1 MSKVR
6 QEITIII
13 LAYKSS
19 HIIENALDPIVNQG
33 FNIKVIDNGSND
45 NIADLLKE
53 KYANSGIELIMLENN
68 VGFCKGNN
76 VALKKVITKYA
87 FLLNPD
93 AIIDPES
100 IDNLALE
107 MERNN
112 KIALASPFSITN
124 LDLTLEEKAQ
134 EIENYKKIITILSE
148 DDNKI
153 ETDFIC
159 GGYML
164 IKTKIFQKIGFLDE
178 NLFLYGD
185 DEEISD
191 RSRFNKYKNILVKS
205 SFAYHKDHSASFSK
219 TSTEKYQLLYKRYWY
234 MGWSRAYLKRKR
246 GINFLKILIKSF
258 VQLLTIFL
266 YLIILRKNKAII
278 RAGRSIGSIYNII
291 GLDCFNKEN
300 KILKEKN
307 KTII

>member
-1 MSKVR
+1 MQKLR

-13 LAYKSS
+13 LAYKST

-68 VGFCKGNN
+68 VGFSRGNN
-76 VALKKVITKYA
+76 VALKKVTTKYA

-107 MERNN
+107 MEKDKN
-112 KIALASPFSITN
+112 IALASPFSITN

-134 EIENYKKIITILSE
+134 EIENYKKTITILNE

-178 NLFLYGD
+178 NLFLYYD
-185 DEEISD
+185 DNEISS
-191 RSRFNKYKNILVKS
+191 RSIKNNYKNILIKNSYTVHSNQNSVKTNN
-205 SFAYHKDHSASFSK
+205 KIQ
-219 TSTEKYQLLYKRYWY
+219 EYKMIYFRSWH
-234 MGWSRAYLKRKR
+234 MGWSKSYIKNNKS
-246 GINFLKILIKSF
+246 NFRILIKSF
-258 VQLLTIFL
+258 YNILTSVKE
-266 YLIILRKNKAII
+266 LIRLDLNCFIKKI
-278 RAGRSIGSIYNII
+278 GTSIGSISNII

-300 KILKEKN
+300 KIVKVKN
-307 KTII
+307 SYRI

>member
-13 LAYKSS
+13 LAYKSA
-19 HIIENALDPIVNQG
+19 HIIENALDQIVNKG

-45 NIADLLKE
+45 NIADLLQE

-68 VGFCKGNN
+68 VGFSRGNN

-100 IDNLALE
+100 IDNLVLE
-107 MERNN
+107 MEKDKN
-112 KIALASPFSITN
+112 IALASPFSITN

-134 EIENYKKIITILSE
+134 EIENYKKTITILSE

-178 NLFLYGD
+178 NLFLYYED
-185 DEEISD
+185 NEISS
-191 RSRFNKYKNILVKS
+191 RSIKNNYKNILIKNSYTAHSNQNSVKTNN
-205 SFAYHKDHSASFSK
+205 KIQ
-219 TSTEKYQLLYKRYWY
+219 EYKMIYFRSWH
-234 MGWSRAYLKRKR
+234 MGWSKSYIKNNKS
-246 GINFLKILIKSF
+246 NFRILIKSF
-258 VQLLTIFL
+258 YNILTSVKE
-266 YLIILRKNKAII
+266 LIRLDLNCFIKKI
-278 RAGRSIGSIYNII
+278 GTSIGSISNII

-300 KILKEKN
+300 KIVKVKN